1 MSLIVMSITQLVY
14 LSRATPLILESERPI
29 ADELRR
35 INAVASAANSR
46 VGITGILLYKAGNF
60 LQVLEGNALV
70 LNRLFNKISTDPRH
84 SHVVR
89 LATLQAKL
97 RLFEK
102 WNMGLLNLDEHTEL
116 DRAVF
121 DDVIRRLRVAHPDNP
136 NASHQAIVELMR
148 LFQRYD
154 APLATAHA
162 G

>member
-1 MSLIVMSITQLVY
+1 M
-14 LSRATPLILESERPI
+14 ILESERPI

-35 INAVASAANSR
+35 INAVASTANSR

-89 LATLQAKL
+89 LAILQAEL

-121 DDVIRRLRVAHPDNP
+121 DDVIRRLRVAQPEEP
-136 NASHQAIVELMR
+136 NASHQAILELTR